1 MKRFIEQA
9 EAITRAYSERYW
21 AATDAV
27 AKGTPPAPP
36 STYQTTMEG
45 VLADVE
51 TLPARKI
58 IEAAAKAGTAGEV
71 SVDGKVIP
79 YDFTGAGALQQQL
92 IDLQGQEQAAKT
104 MAGLVMDIQK
114 EYGPQMAQQQKE
126 QLKAIDPDYYA
137 AREGLGKQMLTELQS
152 GRELTGKQRQN
163 VEQSVR
169 GAQTARGNV
178 LGSANVAQEALAK
191 FDVGEKLR
199 QQRLSNVQGY
209 LQGMPISAQ
218 LGSLAGAQQ
227 GAAPFM
233 PQQLQPGVGVAA
245 GATGGQALQHSAST
259 YGTYVRGMANQSNP
273 WMTGLGFVG
282 GALGGPLLGT
292 VGVGLGQGML
302 GGGGITNMG
311 GVNQSQFMGYA

>member
-1 MKRFIEQA
+1 
-9 EAITRAYSERYW
+9 
-21 AATDAV
+21 
-27 AKGTPPAPP
+27 
-36 STYQTTMEG
+36 

-58 IEAAAKAGTAGEV
+58 IEAALKAGTAGEV
-71 SVDGKVIP
+71 TVGDKVVP
-79 YDFTGAGALQQQL
+79 FDFTGVGALQQQL

-137 AREGLGKQMLTELQS
+137 AREGLGRQMLTELQA
-152 GRELTGKQRQN
+152 GRELTDQQRQN

-199 QQRLSNVQGY
+199 QQRMANVQSY

-233 PQQLQPGVGVAA
+233 PQPLPPPAMSLNPNAA
-245 GATGGQALQHSAST
+245 GQALQHSAST
-259 YGTYVRGMANQSNP
+259 YGTYVRGMANRSNP
-273 WMTGLGFVG
+273 WMTGLGF
-282 GALGGPLLGT
+282 
-292 VGVGLGQGML
+292 GLGML
-302 GGGGITNMG
+302 GGPAGDALGGMMG
-311 GVNQSQFMGYA
+311 GGAPSNWSQATPGIGYGSGNPYQIPF